1 MDSKTTQMK
10 KGIVELVQQE
20 ELLKAETKRVIMK
33 ISQTN
38 MEIANVK
45 NLIAQV
51 KENTKHKTEEPTE
64 VHE

>member
-33 ISQTN
+33 INQTN

-51 KENTKHKTEEPTE
+51 KENAKHKTEEPTE